1 MDLEP
6 HVFGRVIAA
15 AALGAVI
22 GLEREAADQPAGLR
36 THMTVAM
43 GAALF
48 GVISTLGFDEF
59 QTTQR
64 ATNIQFDV
72 TRVASTVV
80 MGIGF
85 LGAGLIFRRG
95 TTVHNLTTAASV
107 WVVAAI
113 GLSCGVGDIGP
124 ALMTSA
130 VLLVALVV
138 LRLPR
143 QWVRDRFTHDQQV
156 VRIVLRSGVGESGV
170 LDALRSTPGV
180 QVQNVG
186 LEKERS
192 AIVVVARL
200 RAEPSAGI
208 QERLSDLAHRDDV
221 ETMIVGDSVNLG

>member
-6 HVFGRVIAA
+6 HVFGRVIAG

-48 GVISTLGFDEF
+48 GVVSTLGFDEF
-59 QTTQR
+59 ETRQR

-95 TTVHNLTTAASV
+95 TTVHNLTTAASI

-130 VLLVALVV
+130 ILLVALVV

-143 QWVRDRFTHDQQV
+143 QWVRDRFTHDQQS
-156 VRIVLRSGVGESGV
+156 VRIVLVPGASEAGV
-170 LDALRSTPGV
+170 LEALRSTAGV
-180 QVQNVG
+180 QVKQVG

-192 AIVVVARL
+192 ALVVVSEL
-200 RAEPSAGI
+200 RAEPSAGL
-208 QERLSDLAHRDDV
+208 QERLSDLARRDDV
-221 ETMIVGDSVNLG
+221 DSLIVGDPLSVG

>member
-1 MDLEP
+1 MDLEL

-15 AALGAVI
+15 AALGALI

-64 ATNIQFDV
+64 STNIQFDV

-80 MGIGF
+80 TGIGF

-107 WVVAAI
+107 WVVAAV
-113 GLSCGVGDIGP
+113 GLACGVGDIGP
-124 ALMTSA
+124 AVMTSA
-130 VLLVALVV
+130 ILVAGLVV

-143 QWVRDRFTHDQQV
+143 QWLRDRFTHDQQSVRV
-156 VRIVLRSGVGESGV
+156 VLHRGRSEVGVMEFLRSV
-170 LDALRSTPGV
+170 PGV
-180 QVQNVG
+180 SVERIG
-186 LEKERS
+186 LEKQDS
-192 AIVVVARL
+192 AMVVVAEM
-200 RAEPSAGI
+200 RADPSATL
-208 QERLSDLAHRDDV
+208 QERLSDVARREDV
-221 ETMIVGDSVNLG
+221 ATLIVGDPLSVG